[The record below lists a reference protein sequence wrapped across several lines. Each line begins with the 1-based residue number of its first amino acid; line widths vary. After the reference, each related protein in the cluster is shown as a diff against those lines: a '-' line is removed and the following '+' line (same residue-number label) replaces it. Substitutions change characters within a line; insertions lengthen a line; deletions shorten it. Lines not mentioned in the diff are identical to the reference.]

1 VRNGPRGIAYHQS
14 SGGANR
20 KSSGTF
26 ISIVVGHL
34 TPNPILK
41 VLSSIRTHRV
51 SALLTGGQAC
61 VFYGAAE
68 FSRDTDLAILANSEN
83 LAKLKKAIEDLQ
95 AVVIAVPPFDA
106 KYLRKGASS
115 RAAVCRKSQMM

>member
-1 VRNGPRGIAYHQS
+1 
-14 SGGANR
+14 
-20 KSSGTF
+20 
-26 ISIVVGHL
+26 
-34 TPNPILK
+34 
-41 VLSSIRTHRV
+41 
-51 SALLTGGQAC
+51 

-115 RAAVCRKSQMM
+115 RAAVCRKSQMIQHLSYVDLPQKSDVGLGHSQYRER